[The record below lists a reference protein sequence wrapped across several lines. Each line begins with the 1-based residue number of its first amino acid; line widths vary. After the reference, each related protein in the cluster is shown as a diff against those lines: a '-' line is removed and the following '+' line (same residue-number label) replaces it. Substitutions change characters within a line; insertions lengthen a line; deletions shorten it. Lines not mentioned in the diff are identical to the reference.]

1 MASHA
6 KRAHL
11 DNVPETPEQTESS
24 SDNDSGSDDESNV
37 DLDRE
42 IQVEFEA
49 RTPEERDLPGVI
61 SLLKQCFRGSEDVN
75 LGALA
80 QYVLKQRSVGS
91 VVTQGP
97 SDSTDDEDEDEL
109 GGTDGEV
116 FGLATII
123 RLKGSEVSDMVVR
136 HMSKSVASTDRRGQL
151 SNLLNALDSDVGLI
165 ISERI
170 INMPPQIA
178 VPLYQ
183 TLANEVKKA
192 KTKNLPFNFTHYAI
206 ISKILMAPEAAQAG
220 IMYTNA
226 EEEVFAPECEFV
238 LDTKNTDEESRIVT
252 LSQDDFIEKKKVMV
266 FKAEK
271 LDKIVNIVKNA
282 FPIS

>member
-1 MASHA
+1 
-6 KRAHL
+6 
-11 DNVPETPEQTESS
+11 
-24 SDNDSGSDDESNV
+24 
-37 DLDRE
+37 
-42 IQVEFEA
+42 
-49 RTPEERDLPGVI
+49 
-61 SLLKQCFRGSEDVN
+61 
-75 LGALA
+75 
-80 QYVLKQRSVGS
+80 
-91 VVTQGP
+91 
-97 SDSTDDEDEDEL
+97 
-109 GGTDGEV
+109 
-116 FGLATII
+116 
-123 RLKGSEVSDMVVR
+123 
-136 HMSKSVASTDRRGQL
+136 
-151 SNLLNALDSDVGLI
+151 
-165 ISERI
+165 
-170 INMPPQIA
+170 MPPQIA

-226 EEEVFAPECEFV
+226 EEEVFAPECEFI

-266 FKAEK
+266 FRADK